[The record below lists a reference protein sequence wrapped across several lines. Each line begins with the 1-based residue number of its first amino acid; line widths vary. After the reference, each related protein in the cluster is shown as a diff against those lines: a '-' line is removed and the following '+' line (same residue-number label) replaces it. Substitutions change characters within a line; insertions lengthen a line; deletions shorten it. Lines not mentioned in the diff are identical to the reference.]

1 MRILMMAG
9 VKIHSDKR
17 AMSAHNLEKEK
28 RETTTYIGTSKGASS
43 TYSWARQFRDF
54 QQTSKLFVEDLNVAT
69 SDCANEVDT

>member
-1 MRILMMAG
+1 MMAG

-17 AMSAHNLEKEK
+17 ARSAHNLEREK
-28 RETTTYIGTSKGASS
+28 RETTYIGTSKAASS

>member
-9 VKIHSDKR
+9 VKIHSNKR
-17 AMSAHNLEKEK
+17 AMSAHNLK
-28 RETTTYIGTSKGASS
+28 RERIETTTYIGTSKGTSCS
-43 TYSWARQFRDF
+43 YSWARQFRDF